1 MAKRHT
7 ILNALKDSNGY
18 NNALQKIFGDTVG
31 LVADTENPYALS
43 IAGGFNKYNEVNYFY
58 EYRDEDSFQK
68 WDLHDYPIG
77 VYQLLFDPENNAEDF
92 NTFYNYSERSSS
104 GFDGT
109 TNTIAIQSDGKIL
122 VGGYFITY
130 ADGIIAPYDC
140 PDYLCRLNSDG
151 TLDQTFNY
159 SVGNA
164 RGFNLN
170 VNTIVVLSNG
180 KILVGGYF
188 TTYDDGIIT
197 NTDCPKYLCRLNAD
211 GTLDQ
216 TFNYSA
222 GNTRGGDEEVT
233 SIVVQSDGKI
243 IVGGWWTA
251 YSDGIITPAD
261 CPYRLCRLNADGT
274 LDQTFNYSAGNT
286 RGFNDGAYSVALQS
300 DGKIIVCGNFTSYTD
315 EIITPADCPDKL
327 CRLNADGTL
336 DQTFNYSVGVTARG
350 FSSLMHAV
358 AIQSDGKILVG
369 GTVSAI
375 YTDGLIT
382 PGDCPRGISR
392 INTNGTLDQT
402 FNYKAGITG
411 GLNGATNTIAIQSD
425 GKILVGG
432 SFTSYTDGII
442 MNTSCPAFLCR
453 LNTTGTVDQTFNY
466 FPLRGFF
473 GINGTVSAI
482 AVQSDGK
489 ILVGGLFTSYTD
501 EIITPADCPDRLC
514 RLNADGTLDQTF
526 NYSVGNA
533 RGFDNTVYSIA
544 IQSDG
549 KILVGGNFTTYDDG
563 IITATHAPDR
573 LCRLNANGTLDQ
585 TFNYTASTGRG
596 FNGTVYAIAIQS
608 DGKILVGGNFSSY
621 TDGVITATHCPDY
634 VCRLNTNGT
643 LDQTFNYTTAT
654 GRGCGSQVNAIAVQS
669 DGKIL
674 VGGTFVSYADGIITA
689 THAPDR
695 LCRLNAGG
703 TLDQTF
709 NYTASTGRGFGGTVY
724 AIVIQSDGKI
734 LVGGTSVSYTDG
746 IITPADCPDRLCRV
760 SANGTLDTSFNYSVG
775 VTTRGFSAGTVQSVV
790 RLSDDTFVVGGL
802 GLVAYT
808 DATGSSLT
816 ICDNLCSID
825 TDGTLIQS
833 RNYNGICSTAV
844 NAIAVVPYTN
854 EIYCGVANTSTSHY
868 YTHSETTYYRINK
881 GLLKLKYDLS
891 LDTTFNGLRG
901 FTFTDDILYK
911 TILQSDGKVLAGGSL
926 SSYTDGVIIP
936 ADCPNY
942 LCRLNADGT
951 LDTTFNYS
959 AGNTRGFDNTLRAI
973 AIQSDSKILVGGAFT
988 QYIDSTGT
996 LTSCPDRFCRVN
1008 SDGTLDQTFNYGS
1021 GRGFNGT
1028 VYAVTAKSD
1037 GKILVG
1043 GNFDSYTDGLITAA
1057 DCPDKLCR
1065 LNSDGTLD
1073 QTFNYAESRGFDDW
1087 VLCLAIQSD
1096 SKIIVGG
1103 GFTEYADGVTTASY
1117 CPDSLCRLNS
1127 DGTLDTSFNYAASRG
1142 FNDQVRAIAIQ
1153 SDGKILVG
1161 GSFTTYDDGMVTAA
1175 DCPNRFCRVNSDG
1188 TLDKTFNYSAGITT
1202 RGFDGAVYSI
1212 VIQSD
1217 GMIVVGGGFTSYT
1230 DENGALTSCPN
1241 YLCRLTSTG
1250 ALDQTFNSEFDS
1262 SVYDIQ
1268 IDADDTIFCG
1278 GSFTQLNNLSCNN
1291 RLVKL
1296 TKDGYIKPIISN
1308 QPIQYGITPVLTN
1321 NCIYHLD
1328 NTYTDE
1334 YGNTSWAAT
1343 NTTFSNT
1350 VSKFGTYSLYFNGTT
1365 AYATNSGI
1373 TLGSKPF
1380 TYECWVYFTSSG
1392 THTVICSA
1400 AEYGILI
1407 QINTSGKLL
1416 HYASSDGSTWDVWN
1430 ALASGATTMQINK
1443 WYHIVIEWDGSYI
1456 SSYIN
1461 GVQQYKT
1468 ATIRIFEQTSGIRI
1482 GAQYTTPSAY
1492 FVGYLSEI
1500 RISQGFTRYGGNNR
1514 TVFSPPLSSFN
1525 IELLYFFNIQEMQMY
1540 RYRATAYLPCK
1551 AIGIATVDK
1560 TAAGTYTIY
1569 NYAIHNEYIA
1579 PPTLLSVNTTYS
1591 FNHNL
1596 GVPMEY
1602 IKIGG
1607 SLKNLATAETLNFT
1621 PQSNFDASVNYNN
1634 YAGTNQY
1641 LNNVKMWVRTGTTT
1655 TMNYVNSGGTTTA
1668 LITAS
1673 RAKLNLILERSF

>member
-104 GFDGT
+104 GFDGA

-130 ADGIIAPYDC
+130 DDGIIAPYDC

-164 RGFNLN
+164 RGFDN
-170 VNTIVVLSNG
+170 IVKAIAIQSDG
-180 KILVGGYF
+180 KILVGGSF
-188 TTYDDGIIT
+188 TTYADGIIT
-197 NTDCPKYLCRLNAD
+197 NTDCPDYLCRLN
-211 GTLDQ
+211 
-216 TFNYSA
+216 S
-222 GNTRGGDEEVT
+222 
-233 SIVVQSDGKI
+233 
-243 IVGGWWTA
+243 
-251 YSDGIITPAD
+251 
-261 CPYRLCRLNADGT
+261 
-274 LDQTFNYSAGNT
+274 
-286 RGFNDGAYSVALQS
+286 
-300 DGKIIVCGNFTSYTD
+300 
-315 EIITPADCPDKL
+315 
-327 CRLNADGTL
+327 DGTL
-336 DQTFNYSVGVTARG
+336 DQTFNYSVGNARG

-369 GTVSAI
+369 GTVSAT

-402 FNYKAGITG
+402 FNYKAGITDR

-432 SFTSYTDGII
+432 SFTSYTDGTI

-453 LNTTGTVDQTFNY
+453 LNTTGTLDQTFNY

-489 ILVGGLFTSYTD
+489 ILVGGFSIKYAD

-533 RGFDNTVYSIA
+533 RGFDNTVFSIA

-549 KILVGGNFTTYDDG
+549 KILVGGSFSTYDDG

-573 LCRLNANGTLDQ
+573 LCRLNADGTLDQ

-596 FNGTVYAIAIQS
+596 FNGVVYAIAIQS

-654 GRGCGSQVNAIAVQS
+654 GRGFSSTVSAIAIQS

-674 VGGTFVSYADGIITA
+674 VGGAFVSYADGIITA

-695 LCRLNAGG
+695 LCRLNAAG

-709 NYTASTGRGFGGTVY
+709 NYTTATGRGFGGTVY

-760 SANGTLDTSFNYSVG
+760 SADGTLDTSFNYSVG

-790 RLSDDTFVVGGL
+790 RLSDDTFVVGGF

-854 EIYCGVANTSTSHY
+854 EIYCGVANTGTSHY

-1057 DCPDKLCR
+1057 DCPDQLCR

-1103 GFTEYADGVTTASY
+1103 GFAEYADGVTTASY

-1161 GSFTTYDDGMVTAA
+1161 GSFTTYADGIITPA
-1175 DCPNRFCRVNSDG
+1175 DCPDRLCRVSADG